1 MTPEQ
6 ARMRLTGA
14 MTALVTPF
22 TDGEVDLKQL
32 TALLRW
38 QIEQGINGLVPCG
51 TTGEAPTLSW
61 EERLDII
68 ALCVKIAAGRVPVIA
83 GTGTNSTETTIAF
96 STAAEAFG
104 ADAALIVTPYY
115 NRPSQEGIFRHFE
128 AVAAKVRIPIIIYNV
143 PARTG
148 VDLSEET
155 LGRLAQI
162 PTIIG
167 IKDATGDVSRL
178 SMLPAVLRRRFIC
191 LSGHDATSFGFN
203 TMGGRGT
210 ISVISNI
217 APRLCVEMHDA
228 CRQGDH
234 HTARAI
240 HHRLRPLIAAL
251 ELESNPVPVKYAMS
265 LALGMS
271 ADVRLPLTPVRPET
285 ETAIREAMLGL
296 NGSIAG
302 AVQSRPVPASP
313 VPWRP

>member
-32 TALLRW
+32 TTLLRW
-38 QIEQGINGLVPCG
+38 QIDQGINGLVPCG

-68 ALCVKIAAGRVPVIA
+68 ALCVKIAGGRVPIIA

-128 AVAAKVRIPIIIYNV
+128 AVASKVRIP
-143 PARTG
+143 T
-148 VDLSEET
+148 D
-155 LGRLAQI
+155 RLQRPGANRRRPVAGDASSASAQI
-162 PTIIG
+162 PTIVG
-167 IKDATGDVSRL
+167 IKDATGDVNPILASRCTGAA
-178 SMLPAVLRRRFIC
+178 SSVFPATTPRRSASTRWAGVERFRGLQRRAPALR
-191 LSGHDATSFGFN
+191 
-203 TMGGRGT
+203 
-210 ISVISNI
+210 
-217 APRLCVEMHDA
+217 EMHDA
-228 CRQGDH
+228 CRQGDD

-240 HHRLRPLIAAL
+240 HRASHAA
-251 ELESNPVPVKYAMS
+251 
-265 LALGMS
+265 
-271 ADVRLPLTPVRPET
+271 ADRR
-285 ETAIREAMLGL
+285 A
-296 NGSIAG
+296 
-302 AVQSRPVPASP
+302 
-313 VPWRP
+313 